1 MGWRILGESRR
12 FDSDD
17 DEIREAYEEGCKKGY
32 KKAMKEFHESE
43 AYGEREDWDDDD
55 DDYGE
60 RGGYGGGGGGS
71 YGARSGGYGMRGGG
85 GYGQRDEMDMEGY
98 GERRG
103 VRGTGPYSRVTRAGY
118 VRRGRRR
125 YY

>member
-17 DEIREAYEEGCKKGY
+17 DEIREAYEEGCRKGY
-32 KKAMKEFHESE
+32 KKAMKEIHEGGE
-43 AYGEREDWDDDD
+43 YGEREDWEDDD

-60 RGGYGGGGGGS
+60 RGGYGGGI
-71 YGARSGGYGMRGGG
+71 YGARGGMEMGG
-85 GYGQRDEMDMEGY
+85 MDMGGY
-98 GERRG
+98 GERQG

-118 VRRGRRR
+118 VRRGRGRR
-125 YY
+125 Y

>member
-32 KKAMKEFHESE
+32 KKAMKEFHERE
-43 AYGEREDWDDDD
+43 GYGERDDWDDDD
-55 DDYGE
+55 DNDEDGFGE
-60 RGGYGGGGGGS
+60 RGGYGGGNYGGGGGS
-71 YGARSGGYGMRGGG
+71 YGMRGGG
-85 GYGQRDEMDMEGY
+85 Y
-98 GERRG
+98 GERQG

-118 VRRGRRR
+118 VRRGYRRR
-125 YY
+125 Y

>member
-17 DEIREAYEEGCKKGY
+17 DEIREAYEEGCRKGY
-32 KKAMKEFHESE
+32 KKAMKEMQSE
-43 AYGEREDWDDDD
+43 GYGERDDWDDDDD

-60 RGGYGGGGGGS
+60 RGGGMQGGGG
-71 YGARSGGYGMRGGG
+71 YGQRGGYGMRGG
-85 GYGQRDEMDMEGY
+85 MDMGEMGGY
-98 GERRG
+98 GERQG

-118 VRRGRRR
+118 VRRGRSRR
-125 YY
+125 Y

>member
-17 DEIREAYEEGCKKGY
+17 DEIREAYEEGCRKGY
-32 KKAMKEFHESE
+32 KKAMKEIHEGGE
-43 AYGEREDWDDDD
+43 YGEREDWDDDDD

-60 RGGYGGGGGGS
+60 RGGYGGGS
-71 YGARSGGYGMRGGG
+71 YGNRGGYGMRTGMGG
-85 GYGQRDEMDMEGY
+85 MDMGGY
-98 GERRG
+98 GERQG

-125 YY
+125 Y

>member
-1 MGWRILGESRR
+1 MPWRILGESRR

-17 DEIREAYEEGCKKGY
+17 DEIREAYEEGCRKGY
-32 KKAMKEFHESE
+32 KKAMKEIHEGGE
-43 AYGEREDWDDDD
+43 YGERDDWDDDD
-55 DDYGE
+55 DEYGE
-60 RGGYGGGGGGS
+60 RGGYGSGGTGGSYGGRMSGGNYGGGS
-71 YGARSGGYGMRGGG
+71 YGMR
-85 GYGQRDEMDMEGY
+85 DDMDMMGY

-125 YY
+125 Y

>member
-17 DEIREAYEEGCKKGY
+17 DEIREAYEEGCRKGY
-32 KKAMKEFHESE
+32 KKAMKEIHESGE
-43 AYGEREDWDDDD
+43 YGEREDWEDDD

-60 RGGYGGGGGGS
+60 RGGYGGGGSYGSRGGYGGGI
-71 YGARSGGYGMRGGG
+71 YGARGGMEMGG
-85 GYGQRDEMDMEGY
+85 MDMGGY
-98 GERRG
+98 GERQG

-118 VRRGRRR
+118 VRRGRGRR
-125 YY
+125 Y

>member
-17 DEIREAYEEGCKKGY
+17 DEIREAYEEGCRKGY
-32 KKAMKEFHESE
+32 KKAMKEIRES
-43 AYGEREDWDDDD
+43 GEYKERDDWDDDDD

-60 RGGYGGGGGGS
+60 RGGYGGGTGGMRGS
-71 YGARSGGYGMRGGG
+71 YGMRGG
-85 GYGQRDEMDMEGY
+85 MDMEGMDMGGY
-98 GERRG
+98 GERQG

-118 VRRGRRR
+118 VRRGRGRR
-125 YY
+125 Y